1 MTRLSHATKSVLPV
15 DVAARA
21 LAEIG
26 AEAWAAIAYRPSE
39 AEIADAAAEAAEF
52 LAEMRAAEADRR
64 SQIEQPPA
72 VAERKLRQPRRPS
85 ISTMIE
91 QAEQAGKPLASVT
104 LPDGTK
110 LDFSK
115 PEPAEMEN
123 PWPLDEFRTKETKQ

>member
-1 MTRLSHATKSVLPV
+1 MTRLPHTTKSLPPL

-21 LAEIG
+21 FAEV
-26 AEAWAAIAYRPSE
+26 AADCWATIAYCPSE
-39 AEIADAAAEAAEF
+39 AEIADLAATTEE
-52 LAEMRAAEADRR
+52 LLGEMRAAEAAR

-72 VAERKLRQPRRPS
+72 VAERKPRRPS
-85 ISTMIE
+85 IKKMIE
-91 QAEQAGKPLASVT
+91 GAEKAGKPLASIT
-104 LPDGTK
+104 LPGGTK

>member
-1 MTRLSHATKSVLPV
+1 MTRVSHTTKSVLPL

-39 AEIADAAAEAAEF
+39 AEIAAAAAETAEF

-72 VAERKLRQPRRPS
+72 VAERKLRRPS
-85 ISTMIE
+85 IKKMIE
-91 QAEQAGKPLASVT
+91 GAEKAGKPLASIT
-104 LPDGTK
+104 LPGGTK